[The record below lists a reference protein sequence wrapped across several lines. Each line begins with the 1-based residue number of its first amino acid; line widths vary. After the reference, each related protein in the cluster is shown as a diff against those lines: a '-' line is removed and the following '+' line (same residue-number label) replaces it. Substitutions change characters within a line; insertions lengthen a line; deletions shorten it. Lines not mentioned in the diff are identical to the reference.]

1 MLLSLT
7 DTVNMKLVEVFEAF
21 VMYGHIL
28 HLETYLYKFLHGSP
42 TSIVII
48 KEGTDMGQMSVV
60 QTADSPCHI
69 AHLV

>member
-42 TSIVII
+42 PCIVIV
-48 KEGTDMGQMSVV
+48 KEGTDMR
-60 QTADSPCHI
+60 
-69 AHLV
+69 

>member
-28 HLETYLYKFLHGSP
+28 HLETCLDEIIGCPPSCL
-42 TSIVII
+42 III
-48 KEGTDMGQMSVV
+48 KEGTDMGQVSVV
-60 QTADSPCHI
+60 QIANSPCHI
-69 AHLV
+69 AYGV

>member
-7 DTVNMKLVEVFEAF
+7 DTVNMKLVKIFEIL
-21 VMYGHIL
+21 VISGHIL

-42 TSIVII
+42 PCIVIV